1 MLLLILSL
9 LMASVIDVEY
19 TRVFEENRKATEAY
33 VVNAGGARSSKSYS
47 LAQLFIER
55 FYTRYD
61 RNILVVRKTLPSLR
75 LTAYKKIIDLMKE
88 YHIYQESWH
97 NKTERTYINPR
108 KNNYMVFT
116 SVDDPEK
123 IKSTEF
129 NDIWMEEAI
138 EFTYEDFGILDLRLS
153 GPTTPDLPNQ
163 MFLSH
168 NKSDEHSWIREKLLT
183 RPNVKLIEST
193 YKDNPFLPADYVRK
207 LEGLAEHDPILHQIY
222 VLNEWASVEG
232 NIYHWDIVPWPKMAY
247 DEIFYGIDWGY
258 SVDPAVLVK
267 VYRKANHFWVQEL
280 IYQTGLTN
288 SDLIEMMRSEDYRI
302 PSGRM
307 VYCDS
312 EDPKSIEDLNRAG
325 FNAVPCKKGKNSVK
339 IQTDAMRSLN
349 IHIVE
354 GSENIIRE
362 HNKYHYRMDKNGN
375 SLGVPVEFMD
385 HTMVAIRYAIFT
397 NCEEYEDVF
406 VNVG

>member
-9 LMASVIDVEY
+9 QMATVIDVEY
-19 TRVFEENRKATEAY
+19 TRVFEESRAATEAY

-47 LAQLFIER
+47 IAQLFIER
-55 FYTRYD
+55 FYTR
-61 RNILVVRKTLPSLR
+61 RNRNVLVVRKTLPSLR
-75 LTAYKKIIDLMKE
+75 LTAYKKIIDLKKE
-88 YHIYQESWH
+88 YHVYHESCH
-97 NKTERTYINPR
+97 NKTDRTYINP
-108 KNNYMVFT
+108 KLNNYMVFT
-116 SVDDPEK
+116 SVDDPDK

-153 GPTTPDLPNQ
+153 GPTTPDQPNQ
-163 MFLSH
+163 MFLSL
-168 NKSDEHSWIREKLLT
+168 NKSDEHSWVREKLLT
-183 RPNVKLIEST
+183 RPDVKLIEST
-193 YKDNPFLPADYVRK
+193 YLDNPFLPEAYIKK
-207 LEGLAEHDPILHQIY
+207 LEGLKEHDPILYQIY
-222 VLNEWASVEG
+222 VQNEWASVQG

-267 VYRKANHFWVQEL
+267 IYRKANHFWVQEL

-288 SDLIEMMRSEDYRI
+288 SDLIEMMKSEDYRI

-307 VYCDS
+307 IYCDS
-312 EDPKSIEDLNRAG
+312 EDPKSIEDLCRAG

-349 IHIVE
+349 IHIIE
-354 GSENIIRE
+354 GSDNIIRE
-362 HNKYHYRMDKNGN
+362 HNKYHYRVDKNGN

-385 HTMVAIRYAIFT
+385 HTMVAVRYGIFT
-397 NCEEYEDVF
+397 NCEEYEDIF